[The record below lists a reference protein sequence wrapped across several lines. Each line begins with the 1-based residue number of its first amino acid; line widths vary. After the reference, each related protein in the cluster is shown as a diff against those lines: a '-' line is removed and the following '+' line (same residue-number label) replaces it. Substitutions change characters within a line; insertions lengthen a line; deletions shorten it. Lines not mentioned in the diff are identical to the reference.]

1 MTKQNIFIDDIYW
14 ERVQLF
20 VKGHFEGVKPTRNFL
35 LRNLTET
42 KLLNANHVNIQGS
55 TFEARFNIAILEKGN
70 FLGTGN
76 YILINRQEDEYVCQ
90 INPKFLLKKYGKS
103 FQRYNNK
110 EIKSYVIVPAISQ
123 EINEFIFKVQYKS
136 EIKKISKLKQ
146 LSYILHKALRKISF
160 NVRDKIYLS
169 VFNISKT
176 VYKNN
181 KNHVLFTSDSRAN
194 MSGNFKFIYEEM
206 LKQQLDKK
214 LVIHSIFKP
223 NIANRR
229 SFIDKLKFPYFLGK
243 SKYILVDD
251 YHPMI
256 YKLQFRENQEIVQVW
271 HAVGAFKTVGFSRTG
286 KKGGP
291 FIDSIGHRNYSKA
304 YVSSNN
310 DILYYAEA
318 FGIEE
323 HRVIPTGVPRTDVLF
338 DESYKTRIKQ
348 SLETKLPIIKNKKV
362 ILFAPTFRGNGH
374 RTAHYPFFKINFAR
388 LASYC
393 EEHQATVLFK
403 MHPFVRNKLNI
414 PAIYSKYFLDISNY
428 REVNDV
434 LFITDILISDYSS
447 LIYEFS
453 VFKKPMLFYAFDLE
467 DYIYTRDFYEPY
479 ETFVPGKIVKT
490 FDELILALENN
501 DFELEKVKPFLNKN
515 FKYKDGKSSERLVK
529 DLFNKFFQ

>member
-1 MTKQNIFIDDIYW
+1 M
-14 ERVQLF
+14 
-20 VKGHFEGVKPTRNFL
+20 
-35 LRNLTET
+35 
-42 KLLNANHVNIQGS
+42 
-55 TFEARFNIAILEKGN
+55 
-70 FLGTGN
+70 
-76 YILINRQEDEYVCQ
+76 
-90 INPKFLLKKYGKS
+90 
-103 FQRYNNK
+103 
-110 EIKSYVIVPAISQ
+110 
-123 EINEFIFKVQYKS
+123 
-136 EIKKISKLKQ
+136 
-146 LSYILHKALRKISF
+146 
-160 NVRDKIYLS
+160 
-169 VFNISKT
+169 
-176 VYKNN
+176 
-181 KNHVLFTSDSRAN
+181 
-194 MSGNFKFIYEEM
+194 
-206 LKQQLDKK
+206 
-214 LVIHSIFKP
+214 
-223 NIANRR
+223 
-229 SFIDKLKFPYFLGK
+229 
-243 SKYILVDD
+243 VDD

-286 KKGGP
+286 KKRRT

-348 SLETKLPIIKNKKV
+348 SLETKLPIIKIKSHS
-362 ILFAPTFRGNGH
+362 FAPTFRGNGH

-453 VFKKPMLFYAFDLE
+453 VLKTNAFYAFDLE
-467 DYIYTRDFYEPY
+467 DYIYTRDFMN
-479 ETFVPGKIVKT
+479 
-490 FDELILALENN
+490 LM
-501 DFELEKVKPFLNKN
+501 KPLF
-515 FKYKDGKSSERLVK
+515 LVK
-529 DLFNKFFQ
+529 